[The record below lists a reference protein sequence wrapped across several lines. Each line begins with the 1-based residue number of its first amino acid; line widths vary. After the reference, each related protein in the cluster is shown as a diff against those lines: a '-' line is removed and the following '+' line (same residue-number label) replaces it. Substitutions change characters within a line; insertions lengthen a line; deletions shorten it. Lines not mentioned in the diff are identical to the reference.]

1 MRVSQSTCADRTQ
14 SILIVDDDENILE
27 LLAEGFNWCGFNVF
41 KVQDGLGGWR
51 LFKSE
56 SIDIVLTDI
65 YMPGLDG
72 IELSSRIRN
81 HSPHAII
88 AVMTGGDADIGRKLL
103 NDGLADYFFTKPFAI
118 TSVCKTLLL
127 EAQTT

>member
-41 KVQDGLGGWR
+41 KAQDGLGGWR

-103 NDGLADYFFTKPFAI
+103 NDGLADYYFTKPFAI